1 MTVKIISEHVP
12 DRILS
17 PSPVLNLL
25 DQNQVHYGG
34 KLFSRP
40 TFRKVINKKTS
51 STTLRRL
58 FVLFLAE
65 LTFNLLFSGCN
76 EFTDNNNKI
85 IIIK

>member
-1 MTVKIISEHVP
+1 MTIKIISEHVL

-17 PSPVLNLL
+17 PSPVLNPLH
-25 DQNQVHYGG
+25 QNQVHYGG

-40 TFRKVINKKTS
+40 TFRKVINKKNS
-51 STTLRRL
+51 STTLKASVG
-58 FVLFLAE
+58 FILAE

>member
-1 MTVKIISEHVP
+1 MTVKIISEHVL

-17 PSPVLNLL
+17 PSPVLNPL

-51 STTLRRL
+51 ITLMRL
-58 FVLFLAE
+58 LVLFWM
-65 LTFNLLFSGCN
+65 N
-76 EFTDNNNKI
+76 
-85 IIIK
+85 